1 MLTSVAFAFALC
13 APAAPVPKDAPKT
26 AVAGVAPRI
35 VELKPNNE
43 GKIVVQVRRTETVK
57 ALPLP
62 AGANAPRAV
71 ERTVNRIAQV
81 ELSEVKDLKVM
92 TAGGKSV
99 ELKEALEKLKDGGIV
114 VMTNDGKPVD
124 VAFLRVLKDDTLV
137 FTSPELIGTGVTGFT
152 SSTGGV
158 IRAQPVPLPI
168 NPGNGAAPG
177 IQIQILP
184 GIIEVEA
191 PPAAPAPAPAPE
203 KK

>member
-1 MLTSVAFAFALC
+1 MFSSLACAFALC

-43 GKIVVQVRRTETVK
+43 GKILVQVRRTETIK
-57 ALPLP
+57 AQPLP
-62 AGANAPRAV
+62 AGGNAPRPV
-71 ERTVNRIAQV
+71 ERTVNRISQV

-92 TAGGKSV
+92 TAGGKAV
-99 ELKEALEKLKDGGIV
+99 EIKEALEKLKDGGIV
-114 VMTNDGKPVD
+114 VMTSDGKPVD

-137 FTSPELIGTGVTGFT
+137 FTSPELVGTTTTGGFT
-152 SSTGGV
+152 TGGTTV
-158 IRAQPVPLPI
+158 RPLPVPLPI

-184 GIIEVEA
+184 GIVEVEA
-191 PPAAPAPAPAPE
+191 PPAPAPE